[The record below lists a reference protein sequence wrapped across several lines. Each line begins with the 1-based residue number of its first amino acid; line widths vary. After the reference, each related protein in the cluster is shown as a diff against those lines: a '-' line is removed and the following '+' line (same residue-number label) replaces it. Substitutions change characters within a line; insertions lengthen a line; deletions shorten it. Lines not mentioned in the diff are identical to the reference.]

1 MQALTVANGARK
13 KEERER
19 PSAGARIR
27 RLGISERKGRAKR
40 LHAAQ
45 KGGSSDPT
53 KFQHSYSH
61 VGGGGGARR
70 RGVPPLG
77 RREQDAPEAHA
88 ARARRE
94 GAWAPLATAGVARR
108 PLLEKENQGGVG
120 QGGGHKGKY
129 SSQKERHF
137 VQVIAVLEESRCGM
151 MMRGAGRER
160 MGR

>member
-13 KEERER
+13 KEGRER
-19 PSAGARIR
+19 PSAGERIR
-27 RLGISERKGRAKR
+27 RLGISERKGRAER

-70 RGVPPLG
+70 RGRPPLEG
-77 RREQDAPEAHA
+77 REQDAPEAHA

-94 GAWAPLATAGVARR
+94 ELGRR
-108 PLLEKENQGGVG
+108 
-120 QGGGHKGKY
+120 
-129 SSQKERHF
+129 
-137 VQVIAVLEESRCGM
+137 
-151 MMRGAGRER
+151 
-160 MGR
+160 